1 MHRRFKM
8 TFSYN
13 IKNGNIYA
21 DDKHIVYWEKVL
33 GVYRCYIKKRGNKQ
47 YIQGKDL
54 EMLKSTLC
62 WFEQNQGC
70 DFDGL
75 LNKL

>member
-47 YIQGKDL
+47 
-54 EMLKSTLC
+54 C
-62 WFEQNQGC
+62 
-70 DFDGL
+70 
-75 LNKL
+75 